1 MTTAPQENRGG
12 ANGGAQYN
20 PANVSGVGGNGQ
32 SGDYK
37 GFAYGMNQQINQSR
51 VEGNAAVKSV
61 NATGGTTAS
70 APQYDMTGMPQLTS
84 LFDLESDP
92 MKPISD
98 GVDFGRGAGSEVNPK
113 NLTNNTRIDENAKIA
128 LNYLPDLAVAA
139 SHPNA
144 PDSFK
149 RFVNYLVENGQMV
162 NPNV

>member
-12 ANGGAQYN
+12 VRPTAPQNN
-20 PANVSGVGGNGQ
+20 PANVSGVGGAGQ
-32 SGDYK
+32 SGNYT
-37 GFAYGMNQQINQSR
+37 GFAYGENSAINQSR
-51 VEGNAAVKSV
+51 VEGNAAVASMK
-61 NATGGTTAS
+61 TA
-70 APQYDMTGMPQLTS
+70 APTPQYDMTGMPQLTS